1 MSNFKLFPSDCITLY
16 VIIKIC
22 DRFQLVL
29 KVIFDAVKGKKYLVE
44 SSVAKERN
52 QEKIQRKERMRSKS
66 EIEREKQSHFIT

>member
-1 MSNFKLFPSDCITLY
+1 MF
-16 VIIKIC
+16 
-22 DRFQLVL
+22 

-52 QEKIQRKERMRSKS
+52 KEKIQRKERMRSKS